1 MPLKYRTIKPAD
13 AVKNYVRFYW
23 SLESDEPYTHYSMAD
38 VCPELIF
45 HYHGQ
50 FQEICDDGRQ
60 ELSFI
65 SGISAPSSVTRKFT
79 IDKGFGMF
87 GVYLFPYAIPLLFD
101 IPVNEL
107 TNRMVDLD
115 TLSREFGSDLED
127 KMMNSVSDQQRVLTI
142 ESFILQRL
150 QQKQIP

>member
-50 FQEICDDGRQ
+50 FQEI
-60 ELSFI
+60 
-65 SGISAPSSVTRKFT
+65 
-79 IDKGFGMF
+79 
-87 GVYLFPYAIPLLFD
+87 
-101 IPVNEL
+101 
-107 TNRMVDLD
+107 
-115 TLSREFGSDLED
+115 
-127 KMMNSVSDQQRVLTI
+127 
-142 ESFILQRL
+142 
-150 QQKQIP
+150 